1 MTDYTLTFGSLSA
14 AVNSITAYSIDY
26 VKGGVLQDSVRNT
39 VPTDQR
45 WARVR
50 SGVENGCLI
59 RTSLKAGSGKVN
71 RFTDVYAQI
80 DCDIEV
86 R

>member
-1 MTDYTLTFGSLSA
+1 MKLANAVLTGIA
-14 AVNSITAYSIDY
+14 
-26 VKGGVLQDSVRNT
+26 GGY
-39 VPTDQR
+39 
-45 WARVR
+45 
-50 SGVENGCLI
+50 
-59 RTSLKAGSGKVN
+59 KVN